1 MFLVSD
7 RLKKARASHQRM
19 VEELA
24 MKRIGNKEQEERGD
38 FMTYFMRPRGQR
50 HGLSDADLVANT

>member
-19 VEELA
+19 VEE
-24 MKRIGNKEQEERGD
+24 QEERGD
-38 FMTYFMRPRGQR
+38 FMTYSMRPRGQR